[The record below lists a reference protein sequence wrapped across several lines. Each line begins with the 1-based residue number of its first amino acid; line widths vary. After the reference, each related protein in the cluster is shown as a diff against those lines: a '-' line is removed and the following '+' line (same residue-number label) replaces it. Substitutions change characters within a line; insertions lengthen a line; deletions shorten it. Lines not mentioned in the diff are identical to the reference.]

1 MVGRPKY
8 KTSDLKKQALE
19 AIQKHRLFFIQDVVA
34 YLPCARSTFYEHFP
48 DESDYR
54 KELNEAPNKNCIEV
68 KASMRS
74 KWYKSE
80 SAALQLAL
88 YKLICTPEERR
99 ALSMQHQEISA
110 EVTTRQ
116 LIIE

>member
-1 MVGRPKY
+1 MAY
-8 KTSDLKKQALE
+8 KTSELKLQALE
-19 AIQKHRLFFIQDVVA
+19 AIEKHKLFFIEDVVGF
-34 YLPCARSTFYEHFP
+34 LPCARSTFFEHFS

-54 KELNEAPNKNCIEV
+54 KEIDDALNKNRIEV

-74 KWYKSE
+74 KWYKSKA
-80 SAALQLAL
+80 SALQLAL